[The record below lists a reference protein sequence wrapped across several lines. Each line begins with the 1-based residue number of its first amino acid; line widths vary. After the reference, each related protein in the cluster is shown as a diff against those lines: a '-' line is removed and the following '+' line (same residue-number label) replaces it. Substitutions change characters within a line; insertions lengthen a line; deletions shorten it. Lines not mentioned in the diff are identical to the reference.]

1 MIFLNV
7 VFHILS
13 TLGCKRAVE
22 SSKSLAVLGYNI
34 VKLSAIYYSGR

>member
-22 SSKSLAVLGYNI
+22 SSKLVSVLGYNI
-34 VKLSAIYYSGR
+34 VKFSAIYYGGR